1 MFSNF
6 SIKTFFTKYS
16 KIFHKFFKNI
26 SFKVNNIFK
35 GSKYYYLYYLLFLF
49 VSLFLFWVNYYLLFV
64 VYDIKK
70 VARFDIVA
78 DKDLFITGYTYETLE
93 KLKKISEIKEYSIDI
108 KKTQKTL
115 YNLDQLFLPQLSKD
129 TNKLKYYFN
138 ELEISLILSLKNEY
152 VEYFYNVI
160 KGYLTVKLEN
170 GIELEDIPDVVKEIN
185 DVLDINKLSS
195 NPKEIQKLIAYKKI
209 ILTKLPKL
217 IEFNKIFDIQK
228 TLELQREYLKNI
240 PKHFEIKKGEVI
252 VYKNSVVNNETFNII
267 KKMELDKKIYKTQ
280 WYYLSI
286 YLFVILGLAIFLA
299 TFSNKL
305 ITNNED
311 YNYLFNFNLIFY
323 WLMIILINFVV
334 VIKFYFDFIYFLF
347 PFLIF
352 SFIIYY
358 IIGIRLAWIYFGII
372 LIILQVLNYLYYQN
386 FVDISFL
393 VPFII
398 SVILLFVIFSNNYD
412 EDVLTYSLFNQYFL
426 FFILSVIVF
435 FLFNLNNS
443 NNVLYWVF
451 SVIFVYVLTNF
462 MIGYLGKGLGGISYY
477 KVKELMDLNNELLT
491 MLREKAPGT
500 FNHSVRVSELC
511 ENCAKAINA
520 NPLLVKLGALYH
532 DIGKIYNPKYFAE
545 NLDENEENPHDK
557 IDPHLSAIIIKN
569 HVKKGVEI
577 AEKYRLPKK
586 LIDFIRTHHGTT
598 TIWYFYTKALQKTKE
613 DKKYEVDIQD
623 YKYDGPKPYTKE
635 MVILMICDSIEA
647 ASRSLNNI
655 SFNSIYKLTENI
667 INRLFNEEQFSNADI
682 TINDINT
689 IKQEVIK
696 YLLISFHKRVS
707 YPAFKKT

>member
-240 PKHFEIKKGEVI
+240 PKHFDIHFIKK
-252 VYKNSVVNNETFNII
+252 YLDQNLNKTNTVNLFY
-267 KKMELDKKIYKTQ
+267 LPIYKDRNF
-280 WYYLSI
+280 I
-286 YLFVILGLAIFLA
+286 EFINILRTKGIRNINLITFANPFFYNLNVDFKLDIFG
-299 TFSNKL
+299 FSNIHLKK
-305 ITNNED
+305 
-311 YNYLFNFNLIFY
+311 FQNLI
-323 WLMIILINFVV
+323 
-334 VIKFYFDFIYFLF
+334 K
-347 PFLIF
+347 
-352 SFIIYY
+352 
-358 IIGIRLAWIYFGII
+358 
-372 LIILQVLNYLYYQN
+372 
-386 FVDISFL
+386 
-393 VPFII
+393 
-398 SVILLFVIFSNNYD
+398 
-412 EDVLTYSLFNQYFL
+412 
-426 FFILSVIVF
+426 
-435 FLFNLNNS
+435 
-443 NNVLYWVF
+443 
-451 SVIFVYVLTNF
+451 
-462 MIGYLGKGLGGISYY
+462 
-477 KVKELMDLNNELLT
+477 
-491 MLREKAPGT
+491 
-500 FNHSVRVSELC
+500 
-511 ENCAKAINA
+511 
-520 NPLLVKLGALYH
+520 
-532 DIGKIYNPKYFAE
+532 
-545 NLDENEENPHDK
+545 
-557 IDPHLSAIIIKN
+557 
-569 HVKKGVEI
+569 
-577 AEKYRLPKK
+577 
-586 LIDFIRTHHGTT
+586 
-598 TIWYFYTKALQKTKE
+598 
-613 DKKYEVDIQD
+613 
-623 YKYDGPKPYTKE
+623 
-635 MVILMICDSIEA
+635 
-647 ASRSLNNI
+647 
-655 SFNSIYKLTENI
+655 
-667 INRLFNEEQFSNADI
+667 
-682 TINDINT
+682 
-689 IKQEVIK
+689 
-696 YLLISFHKRVS
+696 
-707 YPAFKKT
+707 